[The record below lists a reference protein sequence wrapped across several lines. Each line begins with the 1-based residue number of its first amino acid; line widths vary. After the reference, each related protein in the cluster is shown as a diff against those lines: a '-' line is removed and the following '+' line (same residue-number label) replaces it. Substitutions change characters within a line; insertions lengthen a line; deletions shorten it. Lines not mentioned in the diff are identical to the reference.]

1 MSANDGTWHHI
12 CVSWE
17 NSAGS
22 LKFYKDGVLSANEEN
37 FKVGHVIPPGGS
49 VVLGQQAGGLNDAQA
64 FQGFM
69 SNLNVWDYVLCQ
81 EIVTRMS
88 KVCLLGEGN
97 VYKWSVFLHGVLG
110 DPRLF
115 IPSPC
120 SPSSKG
126 KLHVLQS

>member
-12 CVSWE
+12 CVSWK

-37 FKVGHVIPPGGS
+37 VKIGHVISPGGAL
-49 VVLGQQAGGLNDAQA
+49 VLGQQAGDLNGAQA
-64 FQGFM
+64 FQGFL

-88 KVCLLGEGN
+88 KVCLLGDGN
-97 VYKWSVFLHGVLG
+97 VYKWSVFLNGVSG
-110 DPRLF
+110 DSRLF

-120 SPSSKG
+120 SPPSK
-126 KLHVLQS
+126 